1 MTFVMTP
8 RFMLLK
14 YKKVLRIF
22 AILLFS
28 IEILTL
34 VSSLGA
40 SENHNDTGKGFVN
53 IASNHQ
59 TLDLLNHLICE
70 EVNSE
75 ERKDKDDCFISVS
88 FVEVFNELE
97 KFQSVQIAWLLPKDR
112 FDTQPSLFTLHRVL
126 LI

>member
-14 YKKVLRIF
+14 YHKVLRIF
-22 AILLFS
+22 AILLFC

-34 VSSLGA
+34 VSSLGT
-40 SENHNDTGKGFVN
+40 SENHNVTGKGFVN

-70 EVNSE
+70 EVSSE
-75 ERKDKDDCFISVS
+75 ERENKYDCFISVC

-97 KFQSVQIAWLLPKDR
+97 KFQPVQITWLLPKER
-112 FDTQPSLFTLHRVL
+112 FDTQPSLFTLNRVL

>member
-14 YKKVLRIF
+14 YHKVLRIF
-22 AILLFS
+22 AILLFC

-40 SENHNDTGKGFVN
+40 GENHNETGKGFVN

-59 TLDLLNHLICE
+59 PLDFLNHLICE
-70 EVNSE
+70 EASSE
-75 ERKDKDDCFISVS
+75 ERESKYDCFISVC

-97 KFQSVQIAWLLPKDR
+97 KFQPVQITWLLPKER
-112 FDTQPSLFTLHRVL
+112 FDTQPSLFTLNRVL